1 MKTRNTLKSVER
13 GSVLVLTS
21 FLVLVVTLISFTY
34 WKVIELRLVMA
45 KQKEQ
50 SIRAEYMAR
59 AGLEDAIYELS
70 LGNEWDFNEG
80 EISSE
85 WSFEDDTTF
94 YKTNVN
100 STALAFIEYPVTYSV
115 QILGDIDTQLVT
127 VNVNSSVSEVVDSLQ
142 SKKTLQ
148 AFLSKSFDN
157 EIIVHSVKTI

>member
-1 MKTRNTLKSVER
+1 MKTLKKIQLLER
-13 GSVLVLTS
+13 GSILVLTS

-59 AGLEDAIYELS
+59 AGLEDAIYEFS
-70 LGNEWDFNEG
+70 LGNEWDFNSG
-80 EISSE
+80 DLSSE
-85 WSFEDDTTF
+85 WSYDDNTTF

-100 STALAFIEYPVTYSV
+100 SSALAFVEYPVTYSV
-115 QILGDIDTQLVT
+115 QVIGNIDTQLVT
-127 VNVNSSVSEVVDSLQ
+127 VNVNASVSEILDSLV